1 MFFSQVLRSSARA
14 APIKRYTGGRIGES
28 GVITEGR
35 RLIPEIFQWS
45 AVLSVCLGWPGAV
58 YFFSKARKA

>member
-1 MFFSQVLRSSARA
+1 
-14 APIKRYTGGRIGES
+14 ES
-28 GVITEGR
+28 WVITEGR

-58 YFFSKARKA
+58 YFFSKA

>member
-14 APIKRYTGGRIGES
+14 APIKRYTGGRVGEAWM
-28 GVITEGR
+28 ITESR
-35 RLIPEIFQWS
+35 RLIPEVFQWG
-45 AVLSVCLGWPGAV
+45 AVICTCLGWPGAV